1 VLVYDRDVMADTILV
16 TGGAG
21 YVGSHVVVELAR
33 AGYAPVVLDNF
44 SNSTPAILPR
54 LQALAGR
61 PVPCVTADIRNIVA
75 LRSAFHDHPISAVI
89 HCAGLKAV
97 GESQTRPLAY
107 YDVNVGGALALAEVM
122 GEAGV
127 ATLVFSSSASVYGQP
142 DDLPVAEDAPLRPQ
156 NVYGRTK
163 HVVEEFLRDLAR
175 ANANWRIAILRYFNP
190 AGAHSSG
197 MLGEAARGRP
207 NNLVPLLCRIAAGEF
222 TELSV
227 YGNDWPTPDGTGIRD
242 YLHVQDLAEGH
253 VMALQFLART
263 YGATTFNLG
272 AGRGH
277 SVMEVVEAFEKACGR
292 KVGKAFAP
300 RRAGDVAS
308 YYADPARAQKLLGWS
323 ASRDLHAICAD
334 AWRWQ
339 KNGGRY

>member
-1 VLVYDRDVMADTILV
+1 MTETILV

-21 YVGSHVVVELAR
+21 YIGSHVVVELAR

-44 SNSTPAILPR
+44 SNSTPAVLPR

-61 PVPCVTADIRNIVA
+61 PVPSINADTRDEVA
-75 LRSAFHDHPISAVI
+75 LRSVFHDHPISAVV

-97 GESQTRPLAY
+97 GESEERPLAY
-107 YDVNVGGALALAEVM
+107 YDVNVGGAITLAEVM

-127 ATLVFSSSASVYGQP
+127 ATLVFSSSATVYGQP
-142 DDLPVAEDAPLRPQ
+142 EDLPCKEDAPLRPQ

-163 HVVEEFLRDLAR
+163 RVVEDFLRDLAK
-175 ANANWRIAILRYFNP
+175 ANTNWRIAILRYFNP

-207 NNLVPLLCRIAAGEF
+207 QNLVPLLCKIAAGE
-222 TELSV
+222 LPDLQI
-227 YGNDWPTPDGTGIRD
+227 YGGDWPTPDGTGIRD
-242 YLHVQDLAEGH
+242 YLHVQDLADGH
-253 VMALQFLART
+253 VAALRYLAKT
-263 YGATTFNLG
+263 HGAVTLNLG
-272 AGRGH
+272 SGEGH
-277 SVMEVVEAFEKACGR
+277 SVMEVVTAFEAACGR
-292 KVGKAFAP
+292 KLTKSIAP
-300 RRAGDVAS
+300 RRPGDVAV
-308 YYADPARAQKLLGWS
+308 YYADPGRAEKLLQWR
-323 ASRDLHAICAD
+323 ATRDLKTICAD

>member
-1 VLVYDRDVMADTILV
+1 MPETILV

-33 AGYAPVVLDNF
+33 AGYAPVVLDDF
-44 SNSTPAILPR
+44 SNSTPAVLPR

-61 PVPCVTADIRNIVA
+61 PIPSIEADVRDVGA
-75 LRSAFHDHPISAVI
+75 LRSVFHDHPIIAVV

-97 GESQTRPLAY
+97 GESEARPLAY
-107 YDVNVGGALALAEVM
+107 YDVNVGGAIALAEVM

-127 ATLVFSSSASVYGQP
+127 ATLVFSSSATVYGQP
-142 DDLPVAEDAPLRPQ
+142 DDLPVNEDAPLRPSG
-156 NVYGRTK
+156 VYGRTK
-163 HVVEEFLRDLAR
+163 RVVEDFLRDLAR

-190 AGAHSSG
+190 AGAHDSG
-197 MLGEAARGRP
+197 MLGECSRGRP
-207 NNLVPLLCRIAAGEF
+207 ANLIPLLCKLAAGEIAG
-222 TELSV
+222 LSV
-227 YGNDWPTPDGTGIRD
+227 YGGDWPTPDGTCIRD

-253 VMALQFLART
+253 VAALRYLAKSH
-263 YGATTFNLG
+263 GALTVNLG

-277 SVMEVVEAFEKACGR
+277 SVLEVVGTFEKACGR
-292 KVGKAFAP
+292 KLTKAIAP
-300 RRAGDVAS
+300 RRAGDVAA
-308 YYADPARAQKLLGWS
+308 YYADASLAARLLQWRT
-323 ASRDLHAICAD
+323 ARDLDAICAD

>member
-1 VLVYDRDVMADTILV
+1 MADTILV

-21 YVGSHVVVELAR
+21 YIGSHVVVELAR

-61 PVPCVTADIRNIVA
+61 PVPCVTADIRDIVA

-97 GESQTRPLAY
+97 GESQARPLAY

-227 YGNDWPTPDGTGIRD
+227 YGNDWPTPDGTGIRPWRGARTFGD
-242 YLHVQDLAEGH
+242 GGRGGVRKGLWTQGRQDDRSAARGGCGQLLRGSRAREKGPGLDRDPRPPRHLRRRLALAEER
-253 VMALQFLART
+253 RT
-263 YGATTFNLG
+263 VLI
-272 AGRGH
+272 
-277 SVMEVVEAFEKACGR
+277 
-292 KVGKAFAP
+292 AFAL
-300 RRAGDVAS
+300 
-308 YYADPARAQKLLGWS
+308 PAKE
-323 ASRDLHAICAD
+323 
-334 AWRWQ
+334 
-339 KNGGRY
+339 

>member
-1 VLVYDRDVMADTILV
+1 MPETILV

-44 SNSTPAILPR
+44 SNSTPAVLPR

-61 PVPCVTADIRNIVA
+61 PVPSVNADVRDVAA
-75 LRSAFHDHPISAVI
+75 LRALFHDHPIGGVV

-97 GESQTRPLAY
+97 GESEERPLAY
-107 YDVNVGGALALAEVM
+107 YDVNVGGAIALAEVM

-127 ATLVFSSSASVYGQP
+127 AALVFSSSAAVYGQP
-142 DDLPVAEDAPLRPQ
+142 EHLPVTEDAPLRPHS
-156 NVYGRTK
+156 VYGRTK
-163 HVVEEFLRDLAR
+163 RVVEDFLRDLAH

-190 AGAHSSG
+190 AGAHASG
-197 MLGEAARGRP
+197 MLGEAPRGRP
-207 NNLVPLLCRIAAGEF
+207 TNLVPLLCKIAAGE
-222 TELSV
+222 LPDLAI
-227 YGNDWPTPDGTGIRD
+227 YGGDWPTPDGTGIRD

-253 VMALQFLART
+253 VAAFEYLA
-263 YGATTFNLG
+263 GAHGAATLNLG

-277 SVMEVVEAFEKACGR
+277 SVMEVVTAFERACGR
-292 KVGKAFAP
+292 KVAKVMAP
-300 RRAGDVAS
+300 RRPGDVAA
-308 YYADPARAQKLLGWS
+308 YYADPSRAEKLLKWR
-323 ASRDLHAICAD
+323 AARNLDAIVGD

>member
-1 VLVYDRDVMADTILV
+1 MHESILV

-44 SNSTPAILPR
+44 ANSTPAVLPR

-61 PVPCVTADIRNIVA
+61 PVPAVTADVRDAAA
-75 LRSAFHDHPISAVI
+75 LRAVFHDHPIAAVV

-97 GESQTRPLAY
+97 GESESRPLAY
-107 YDVNVGGALALAEVM
+107 YDANVGGAIALAEVM

-127 ATLVFSSSASVYGQP
+127 ATLVFSSSATVYGQP
-142 DDLPVAEDAPLRPQ
+142 EDLPVTEAAALRPHS
-156 NVYGRTK
+156 VYGRTK
-163 HVVEEFLRDLAR
+163 RVVEDFLRDLAK
-175 ANANWRIAILRYFNP
+175 ANANWRIAVLRYFNP
-190 AGAHSSG
+190 AGAHASG

-207 NNLVPLLCRIAAGEF
+207 ANLIPLLCKIASGE
-222 TELSV
+222 LPDLAI
-227 YGNDWPTPDGTGIRD
+227 YGSDWPTPDGTGIRD

-253 VMALQFLART
+253 VAALRYLART
-263 YGATTFNLG
+263 PGAVTVNLG
-272 AGRGH
+272 TGHGH
-277 SVMEVVEAFEKACGR
+277 SVLEVVAAFEKACGR
-292 KVGKAFAP
+292 RLAKVMAA
-300 RRAGDVAS
+300 RRPGDVAA
-308 YYADPARAQKLLGWS
+308 YYADATLAEKLLQWKTT
-323 ASRDLHAICAD
+323 RDLDAICAD